1 MSYLL
6 LSVHE
11 KLKYKSTIR
20 KMKTKHPSYLILLTK
35 TYVFFL
41 IGQAG

>member
-6 LSVHE
+6 LSVHD
-11 KLKYKSTIR
+11 KLKYKSAIR
-20 KMKTKHPSYLILLTK
+20 KMKTNHLSNLIFDQNLCI
-35 TYVFFL
+35 FL